1 MHVRNVILL
10 CPDIDE
16 CVEGTAGCAQ
26 MCTNVNGSYSC
37 SCGSGYL
44 LAIDEHG
51 CEGTVYNVILH
62 MYQYWCVDNFVCFIK
77 MSMNVLMRT

>member
-1 MHVRNVILL
+1 MHVPNVTLL

-26 MCTNVNGSYSC
+26 ICKNVNGSYSC

-44 LAIDEHG
+44 LTIDEHG
-51 CEGTVYNVILH
+51 CEGTIHNVI
-62 MYQYWCVDNFVCFIK
+62 YVCIGAGLLTIIYVSF
-77 MSMNVLMRT
+77 RCQ